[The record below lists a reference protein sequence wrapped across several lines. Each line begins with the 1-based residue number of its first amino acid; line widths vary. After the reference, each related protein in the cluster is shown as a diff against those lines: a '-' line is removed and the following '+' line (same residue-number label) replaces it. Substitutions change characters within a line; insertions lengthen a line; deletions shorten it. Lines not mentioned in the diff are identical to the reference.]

1 MPQEIFQSKDQQR
14 TDLREPRQFKVTIVN
29 DDFTTM
35 DFVVEVL
42 IKVFFFSSEKAYD
55 TMMRVH
61 RIGRSVVGV
70 YSYDVALSKVNKA
83 TDMAR
88 ENGFPLRFEV
98 DPEDE

>member
-1 MPQEIFQSKDQQR
+1 M
-14 TDLREPRQFKVTIVN
+14 REPRQFKVTIVN

-61 RIGRSVVGV
+61 RIGRAVVGV